1 MEESGA
7 KGDVL
12 QRLAGVSFIVGA
24 ILLIV
29 FNALYPRADGPSDT
43 QQVLTKLAN
52 NETFSLIVF
61 LGLAVGVWALMIGAV
76 GVYPSISTEGATAW
90 ARLGFY
96 GIIMGVTLQ
105 TAAYAVGLAT
115 TGAAVDWA
123 EGGYGVTTPVYS
135 IAAALNATSN
145 SLFTMSIIV
154 MWLALDF
161 LGVGIVLS
169 SVYPKWLGWA
179 ILILGAAT
187 VVVGF
192 ILAVTDTTQTLDLTF
207 GVLAGLS
214 TIWALAM
221 GIIITRKQI
230 QLM

>member
-1 MEESGA
+1 MQQEIV

-12 QRLAGVSFIVGA
+12 QRIAGVSFIVGA

-29 FNALYPRADGPSDT
+29 FNVLFPRADDPSDT
-43 QQVLTKLAN
+43 QQVLTKLAD
-52 NETFSLIVF
+52 NEPFSLIVF
-61 LGLAVGVWALMIGAV
+61 LGLAVGIWALMIGVV
-76 GVYPSISTEGATAW
+76 GVYRSISTGGAAAW

-96 GIIMGVTLQ
+96 GIIVGVTLQ
-105 TAAYAVGLAT
+105 TAAYAVGMAA
-115 TGAAVDWA
+115 TGAAG
-123 EGGYGVTTPVYS
+123 EQGGTELGTPAYT
-135 IAAALNATSN
+135 IAAAINATGN
-145 SLFTMSIIV
+145 SLFFMSVIV
-154 MWLALDF
+154 AWLALAF
-161 LGVGIVLS
+161 PGVGIVLS

-192 ILAVTDTTQTLDLTF
+192 ILALTGITQTLDLIF
-207 GVLAGLS
+207 GVLAGLT

-221 GIIITRKQI
+221 GIIITRRQI